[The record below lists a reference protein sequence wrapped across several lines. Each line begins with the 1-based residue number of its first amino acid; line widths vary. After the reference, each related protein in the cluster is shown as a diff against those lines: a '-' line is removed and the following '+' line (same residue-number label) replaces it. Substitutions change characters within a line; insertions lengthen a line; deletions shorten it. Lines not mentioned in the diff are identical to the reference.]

1 MSERA
6 DTVARNQALF
16 REVNER
22 IREIGSQFLVPP
34 PLELICECGDGA
46 CSERL
51 HIGVKEYEAIR
62 KTDGLFVVLPGH
74 QLTDV
79 EGIHERGCGYVV
91 VEKRSTPV

>member
-1 MSERA
+1 MSER
-6 DTVARNQALF
+6 DETVARNRALF

-51 HIGVKEYEAIR
+51 EIGVKEYEVIR
-62 KTDGLFVVLPGH
+62 KSDDLFVVLPGH
-74 QLTDV
+74 QPDGV
-79 EGIHERGCGYVV
+79 ESVRERGCGYVV
-91 VEKRSTPV
+91 VAGGPRT